1 MAGVLEAVTV
11 NLGEY
16 AESVTGFISKCVEDV
31 TVIKNITT
39 CANQKPWLTRE
50 VHALLKAR
58 NAAFKSGN
66 KDALRSARANLN
78 RSVRAARSQKIQSHF
93 TDSKYPRC
101 LWQDIQSTL
110 LCGARSDVVTYR
122 RRTDAQ
128 TADPPLQRYLSAKF
142 LNQPKTVSS
151 CNTMATAGFFACSE
165 CGMFSLIPF
174 STSSDNDSGYVCAKC
189 QLVSSLV
196 EKVDQLEVH
205 IRDLLRDRQRD
216 SPLAALGALG
226 RVSTPSTPALE
237 PSQRGEWV
245 TSRRHSRK
253 AKANANAEAKASPP
267 EHHVPL
273 IHVSNRFA
281 PLSETPAEEP
291 VKSALVIGDS
301 IVRHVKLATPLGAP
315 AVNS

>member
-1 MAGVLEAVTV
+1 
-11 NLGEY
+11 
-16 AESVTGFISKCVEDV
+16 
-31 TVIKNITT
+31 
-39 CANQKPWLTRE
+39 
-50 VHALLKAR
+50 
-58 NAAFKSGN
+58 
-66 KDALRSARANLN
+66 
-78 RSVRAARSQKIQSHF
+78 
-93 TDSKYPRC
+93 
-101 LWQDIQSTL
+101 
-110 LCGARSDVVTYR
+110 
-122 RRTDAQ
+122 
-128 TADPPLQRYLSAKF
+128 
-142 LNQPKTVSS
+142 
-151 CNTMATAGFFACSE
+151 MATAGFFACSE

-174 STSSDNDSGYVCAKC
+174 STSSDNDSGCVCAKC

-196 EKVDQLEVH
+196 EKVDQLEVR

-267 EHHVPL
+267 EHHAPP

-281 PLSETPAEEP
+281 PFSETPAEEP

-301 IVRHVKLATPLGAP
+301 IVRHVQLATPLGAP
-315 AVNS
+315 AVTVSCLPGARAPDISGNLRLLANKRYSRIVIHVEANDIRLRQSEVTKGNIREVIKLAQTMSDAVICSGPIPMRRGAEAYSRLSALNCWMSKWCSENEVGFIDNWLHFEGKPGLIGRDGVHPTWEGAALLSCSIAHSLLVSRQSSVNSC

>member
-1 MAGVLEAVTV
+1 
-11 NLGEY
+11 
-16 AESVTGFISKCVEDV
+16 
-31 TVIKNITT
+31 
-39 CANQKPWLTRE
+39 
-50 VHALLKAR
+50 
-58 NAAFKSGN
+58 
-66 KDALRSARANLN
+66 
-78 RSVRAARSQKIQSHF
+78 
-93 TDSKYPRC
+93 
-101 LWQDIQSTL
+101 
-110 LCGARSDVVTYR
+110 
-122 RRTDAQ
+122 
-128 TADPPLQRYLSAKF
+128 
-142 LNQPKTVSS
+142 
-151 CNTMATAGFFACSE
+151 MATAGFFACSE

-174 STSSDNDSGYVCAKC
+174 STSSDNDSGCVCAKC

-196 EKVDQLEVH
+196 EKVDQLEVR
-205 IRDLLRDRQRD
+205 IQDLLRDRQRD
-216 SPLAALGALG
+216 SPLAALGVLG

-267 EHHVPL
+267 EHHAPP

-315 AVNS
+315 AVTVSCLPGARAPDISGNLRLLANKRYSRIVIHVGANDIRLRQSEVTKGNIREVIKLAQTMSDAVICSGPIPMRCGAEAYSRLSALNCWMSKWCSENKLGFIDNWLHFESKPGLIGRDGVHPTREGAALLSCSIAHSLLVSRQSSVNSC